1 MAVQAL
7 GYMGVRSKSL
17 EDWADFGTRHLGLQL
32 IDKSR
37 STLAFRMDDRKQRIV
52 VDQSAGEGV
61 NFFGWEVADRPA
73 LDALAGR
80 LEDAGVKV
88 ATGGHALADERHVT
102 DLIVLN
108 DPIGNRVEVFH
119 GAEKSSDPF
128 LPGRSISGF
137 RTGALGLGHVVF
149 GVESADAVHSM
160 LPFYRDLLG
169 FRLTDYYSH
178 PFEAR
183 FLHVNQRH
191 HSLAFVE
198 MGKNMFHHLM
208 MELFSLDDVGQGYD
222 LAIAEDKVA
231 TTLGRHTSDYMTSF
245 YSETPSQFMIEY
257 GWGCR
262 LIEPATWQPQERN
275 SGPSLWG
282 HERTWTSDETAKR
295 ARELK
300 RKNAE
305 NGLRAPVQVL
315 DGNFEVMPGACP
327 WWDSVKA
334 GAAPSKSLTPYADDG
349 SSGTSV
355 KVTAVAS

>member
-1 MAVQAL
+1 MSVQAL

-17 EDWADFGTRHLGLQL
+17 EDWSDFGSRHLGLQR

-37 STLAFRMDDRKQRIV
+37 STLAFRMDDRKQRLV
-52 VDQSAGEGV
+52 VDQSDGDGV
-61 NFFGWEVADRPA
+61 NFFGWEVADRA
-73 LDALAGR
+73 SLDALARR
-80 LEDAGVKV
+80 LDDAGVKFSV
-88 ATGGHALADERHVT
+88 GSRALADQRHVA

-108 DPIGNRVEVFH
+108 DPIGNRIEIFH
-119 GAEKSSDPF
+119 GAEAAGEPF
-128 LPGRSISGF
+128 VPGRSVSGF

-149 GVESADAVHSM
+149 GVDSAETVHCM

-198 MGKNMFHHLM
+198 MGQNSFHHLM

-231 TTLGRHTSDYMTSF
+231 TSLGRHTSDYMTSF
-245 YSETPSQFMIEY
+245 YSWTPSKFMIEY

-262 LIEPATWQPQERN
+262 LIEPDTWRAQERN

-282 HERTWTSDETAKR
+282 HERAWTSEETAKR

-300 RKNAE
+300 QKNAE

-327 WWDSVKA
+327 WWDGVKA
-334 GAAPSKSLTPYADDG
+334 NAAPTKS
-349 SSGTSV
+349 
-355 KVTAVAS
+355 AVSA